1 LLHLAD
7 LAGPL
12 AGTAYSASDTGYLL
26 GSISRQEFLLT
37 MEYSKFKSLLRR
49 VIAVPVVVTVAL
61 AGLLLWETFDLH
73 KSLQWVDHTDRVL
86 DKSGQLLKLLVDM
99 ESGKRGY
106 IVTGDET
113 FLGPYFEGTKRF
125 DSEFQALYRLVDDSP
140 SQQQRLQQVYAGYR
154 DSEAYD
160 SRVIALRRAGKA
172 DPTLIENQQRKH
184 KMDSLR
190 EQIAEFQGLEE
201 ALRVERVEAAHHRWT
216 LMVTSC
222 VLLGLGSGVFLA
234 FFTRYH
240 VEKLGTKLLQSE
252 ERWTATLGSI
262 GEAVIATDSEA
273 RVTFLNPIAAA
284 LTGWQPEEAINQPIG
299 NVLRLINEASGMTAD
314 NEVLRVLKEKQV
326 VAVANHVDLVTREGR
341 EIAVEH
347 SAAPILAAK
356 GEVIGVVLVFRD
368 VAERRQEQIETAEQ
382 AALLELTQDSVFVID
397 MEGTVLFWSRGAEVM
412 FGYSKEQAAGK
423 IAHDLL
429 CTEFPQPFTEII
441 AELMRAGHWEGDL
454 NKTAQDG
461 RQVIVAGRW
470 ALQWGKRDQPPRVL
484 VINSD
489 ITERKRGEESLV
501 LQKEQLRALA
511 ERLQWVREEDRKQV
525 ARDLHDQIGQILT
538 AIKMDLTWMIRHL
551 PESEVEVLDRLRES
565 TGSIN
570 DGVKAVRAICSGLRP
585 GVLDDLGLA
594 AAIEWQASEF
604 ASRNDIRCQVSV
616 PPVDLHLD
624 GDRATATFRI
634 FQECL
639 TNVIRHAHAKTVR
652 VDLCQEEEN
661 ILLVVEDDGIG
672 FRQSDSSNALGSLGL
687 LGMKER
693 AQFCGG
699 DVQISSSPGNGTKVT
714 VRVPVDIPRAE
725 RSETCTS

>member
-1 LLHLAD
+1 
-7 LAGPL
+7 
-12 AGTAYSASDTGYLL
+12 
-26 GSISRQEFLLT
+26 

-49 VIAVPVVVTVAL
+49 VIVVPVVATAVL
-61 AGLLLWETFDLH
+61 AGLLLWETFDLNQ
-73 KSLQWVDHTDRVL
+73 SMQWVDHTDRVL
-86 DKSGQLLKLLVDM
+86 DQSGHLLMLLVDM
-99 ESGKRGY
+99 ESATRGY
-106 IVTGDET
+106 IATGDES
-113 FLGPYFEGTKRF
+113 FLQPYIEGTKRF
-125 DSEFQALYRLVDDSP
+125 NSEFQALYQLLDNNP
-140 SQQQRLQQVYAGYR
+140 PQQQRLKDIHAGYVEW
-154 DSEAYD
+154 EAYA
-160 SRVIALRRAGKA
+160 SKIIALRRAGKA
-172 DPTLIENQQRKH
+172 DPTLYESQQGKRR
-184 KMDSLR
+184 MDALR
-190 EQIAEFQGLEE
+190 EQFSGFQSVEEGLR
-201 ALRVERVEAAHHRWT
+201 AERVQATHLRWN

-222 VLLGLGSGVFLA
+222 LGLGLGFGVFLA

-240 VEKLGTKLLQSE
+240 VQKLGTKLLQSE

-284 LTGWQPEEAINQPIG
+284 LTGWQPEEALNQPIG
-299 NVLRLINEASGMTAD
+299 NVLRLINESSGMTAD
-314 NEVLRVLKEKQV
+314 NEVLRVLKEKQIL
-326 VAVANHVDLVTREGR
+326 AVANHVDLVTRDGR
-341 EIAVEH
+341 EVAVEH

-368 VAERRQEQIETAEQ
+368 VAERRREQIAIAEQ

-397 MEGTVLFWSRGAEVM
+397 REGTVLFWSRGAEVM
-412 FGYSKEQAAGK
+412 FGYTKAQAAGK
-423 IAHDLL
+423 IAHELL
-429 CTEFPQPFTEII
+429 CTEFPQPFAEIM
-441 AELMRAGHWEGDL
+441 AELARVGHWEGDL
-454 NKTAQDG
+454 LKTAQDG
-461 RQVIVAGRW
+461 RRVAVTGRW
-470 ALQWGKRDQPPRVL
+470 ALQWGKRGQAPRVL
-484 VINSD
+484 VVNSD

-538 AIKMDLTWMIRHL
+538 AIKMDMTWMIRHL
-551 PESEVEVLDRLRES
+551 PESEVEVLARLRES
-565 TGSIN
+565 TQSIN
-570 DGVKAVRAICSGLRP
+570 DGVKAVRTICSGLRP

-604 ASRNDIRCQVSV
+604 SSRNGIHCQVSV
-616 PPVDLHLD
+616 PPIDLHLD

-639 TNVIRHAHAKTVR
+639 TNVIRHAQAKKVR
-652 VDLCQEEEN
+652 VDLCQEDEN

-672 FRQSDSSNALGSLGL
+672 FHESGVSNALGSLGL

-699 DVQISSSPGNGTKVT
+699 DVQITSFPGNGTTVT

-725 RSETCTS
+725 RSEICTS